1 MIKGTDIMDL
11 KTIYTTD
18 VIARLELG
26 WGPGWLSPGG
36 SDYVAQLVGDTD
48 IAGKLVLDIG
58 VRTGGPALTLLGRY
72 GGRQVTGI
80 DVE

>member
-58 VRTGGPALTLLGRY
+58 VRTSGPALTLLGRY